1 MVVISTAG
9 PAGYDPATGKL
20 NWEHNWKF
28 AANPLRTVASPVLA
42 GDLVLASSGDGKG
55 DRHLVAVRPS
65 QGSSAELA
73 WENTKAFP
81 YVPTLIF
88 DKGKLLGVTDKGF
101 LLVHDAAT
109 GKELVNRR
117 LGAGYSASPLLVD
130 GVLITVDEKGS
141 VSCVG
146 TGEGFP
152 VLGKTELGEAVIA
165 TPGGIVS
172 DPATF
177 NLLLQHC
184 TTVWL
189 QAAPADHM
197 KRVMAQGDLRPM
209 AASSSSRREA
219 AVTGSSTICSVPPQ
233 GRPKLAARSAVTP
246 AGSSP
251 SSRAS
256 TSLNRSSVG
265 LGAGAGPHGT

>member
-1 MVVISTAG
+1 M
-9 PAGYDPATGKL
+9 
-20 NWEHNWKF
+20 
-28 AANPLRTVASPVLA
+28 
-42 GDLVLASSGDGKG
+42 
-55 DRHLVAVRPS
+55 RPS

-165 TPGGIVS
+165 TPGGLVS
-172 DPATF
+172 DPDNF
-177 NLLLQHC
+177 QHLLASCL
-184 TTVWL
+184 TVWL
-189 QAAPADHM
+189 QATPEDHM
-197 KRVMAQGDLRPM
+197 GRVLAQGDTRPM
-209 AASSSSRREA
+209 AANPEAMDDLRR
-219 AVTGSSTICSVPPQ
+219 ILQ
-233 GRPKLAARSAVTP
+233 GRAAFYAKADLALDTSAQDLEQTFKLLRMQVRQALRMAPTP
-246 AGSSP
+246 QTA
-251 SSRAS
+251 
-256 TSLNRSSVG
+256 
-265 LGAGAGPHGT
+265 